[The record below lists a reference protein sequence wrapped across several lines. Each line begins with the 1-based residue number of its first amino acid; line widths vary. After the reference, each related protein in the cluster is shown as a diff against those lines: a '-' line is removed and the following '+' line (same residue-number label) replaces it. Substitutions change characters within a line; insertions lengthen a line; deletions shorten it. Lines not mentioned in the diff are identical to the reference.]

1 MKTDQADQI
10 LGTSAEPI
18 LHDAI
23 SPEPDVAAD
32 GRTML
37 LVDDSF
43 AFRERLARALVD
55 RGFEVETAA
64 NYDQAMQL
72 AQTFRPR
79 MAVVD
84 LRMPG
89 RSGLELIRDLKQR
102 DSSIQVLMLS
112 GFGSITT
119 AVEAVRLGAVN
130 FLPKP
135 VDADDIMAAF
145 DRDDNG
151 SVPSESN
158 DHSVPSLARAEWE
171 HIYRVLADC
180 GGNVSDAA
188 RRLGIH
194 RRSLQRKLNKRAPD

>member
-1 MKTDQADQI
+1 MNANPI
-10 LGTSAEPI
+10 EPI
-18 LHDAI
+18 VGSEVNPIVEFATA
-23 SPEPDVAAD
+23 PDRVVTQE
-32 GRTML
+32 GQTML

-55 RGFEVETAA
+55 RGLDVETAA
-64 NYDQAMQL
+64 NYDQAMESARQ
-72 AQTFRPR
+72 FRPR

-89 RSGLELIRDLKQR
+89 RSGMELIRDLKQLDNSVR
-102 DSSIQVLMLS
+102 VLMLS

-119 AVEAVRLGAVN
+119 AVEAVQLGAIN

-145 DRDDNG
+145 HDGDTG
-151 SVPSESN
+151 SIKSDST
-158 DHSVPSLARAEWE
+158 DHGVPSLARAEWE

-180 GGNVSDAA
+180 GGNVSVAA